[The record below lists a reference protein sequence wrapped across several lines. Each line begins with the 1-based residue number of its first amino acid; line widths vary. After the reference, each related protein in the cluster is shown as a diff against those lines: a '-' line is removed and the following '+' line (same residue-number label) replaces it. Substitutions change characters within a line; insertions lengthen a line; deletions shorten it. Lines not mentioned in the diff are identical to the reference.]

1 MSYKFSKVKRM
12 KIVNIHPNITA
23 FYFGADSPTPESQSK
38 EIDWVN
44 DACLNLGVAS
54 YAIHKDGECIVIDTL
69 CSLEQAEKV
78 KSVLIEQFNVTRLA
92 VVLSHWHLHHIGGNA
107 AYKNHDLI
115 STRGTREYLEDLKP
129 GIESGTSSWG
139 PPPIPE
145 VFLPNIVF
153 DDTLKIY
160 VSDMEV
166 ELRRLNIHSDDSL
179 YLYIPSLKT
188 LFAGDM
194 VEDTIPFIS
203 NPDSIKEHIENYK
216 ELSALDVEKVL
227 PNHCRLD
234 ALLDGGYPK
243 EIIDSTCFYLSALRD
258 LVMAGNSHFPGVEE
272 LMSGYIESNVITY
285 WPPYEKVHLSN
296 IDKLLKLYQESL
308 LE

>member
-1 MSYKFSKVKRM
+1 M

-23 FYFGADSPTPESQSK
+23 FYFGADSPAPESQSG

-54 YAIHKDGECIVIDTL
+54 YAIHKDGECIVVDTL

-78 KSVLIEQFNVTRLA
+78 KSILFEQFNITRLA
-92 VVLSHWHLHHIGGNA
+92 VVLSHWHLHHIGGNE
-107 AYKNHDLI
+107 AYKNHALI
-115 STRGTREYLEDLKP
+115 STRGTREYLAKLKP
-129 GIESGTSSWG
+129 EIESGTSSWG

-203 NPDSIKEHIENYK
+203 DPDSIKEHIENYK
-216 ELSALDVEKVL
+216 ELSDLDVEKVL

-234 ALLDGGYPK
+234 ALLNGGYSK
-243 EIIDSTCFYLSALRD
+243 EIIDSTCFYLSALRK

-272 LMSGYIESNVITY
+272 LMSGYIKSHVITY

-296 IDKLLKLYQESL
+296 IDKLLKLHQESL